1 MDTRVATRSSMH
13 ACMCGE
19 PIKPLMDLLIQ
30 NVSYRGLCFGCAS
43 NSSTKYIICIDSMQE
58 KELEGVSEGG
68 SSRHQSPAGHQ
79 ASITTP

>member
-1 MDTRVATRSSMH
+1 
-13 ACMCGE
+13 MCGE

-30 NVSYRGLCFGCAS
+30 NRFLQRFVLRVRIYSLVRS
-43 NSSTKYIICIDSMQE
+43 TSSYIICIDSMQE

-79 ASITTP
+79 ASITS